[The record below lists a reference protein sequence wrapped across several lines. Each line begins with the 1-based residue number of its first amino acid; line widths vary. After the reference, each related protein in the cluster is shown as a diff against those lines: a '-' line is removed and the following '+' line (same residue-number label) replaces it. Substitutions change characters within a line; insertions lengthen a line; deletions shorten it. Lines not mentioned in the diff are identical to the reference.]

1 LQACWEFLSWK
12 FQWIRDALFEIST
25 RVFQIN
31 VIHQE
36 SFQNISTIFEL
47 CRWLIETNKS
57 QHYRFIDKLIHLI
70 LTLLVFTII
79 TKQAFSAIKNVKIMF
94 RNKIKEKF
102 LISKFYDDL
111 HWREIAK
118 DINSDSIINEFYF
131 TKHWRVKLQ

>member
-1 LQACWEFLSWK
+1 LQACWEFLSWN

-25 RVFQIN
+25 RVFQID

-36 SFQNISTIFEL
+36 SFQNMSTIFEL

-70 LTLLVFTII
+70 LTLLVFTIT

-118 DINSDSIINEFYF
+118 DINSDSIIDEFYF
-131 TKHWRVKLQ
+131 TKHWRVKLR